1 MTPAYRILADD
12 NDITTAIRHRLLSL
26 RVTDE
31 TGYQSN
37 AVEIELD
44 DRGGAIHLP
53 RKGATLEVDLGYEET
68 GTAKMGSYTVDEV
81 ELSGPPDTLTIRA
94 KAANMLSTLKQHKTR
109 SWDDVTI
116 AELVDS
122 IAADHGLEPRVS
134 ESIRAITA
142 RRHIDQTEES
152 DMHLLK
158 RLSEDYDA
166 ESKQAGRQLL
176 FVKRGQGKSA
186 TGQQVTPATLSREQ
200 TSDHRVTLADRGKFQ
215 AVRAHWYDM
224 ETGERTEVQAGDGE
238 PAYTLRENYID
249 EVTARQAARSK
260 LDTLQR
266 GTATPSLTLKQGSPV
281 IGAETPLTLT
291 GFREGVNGRW
301 IATRVTHEISS
312 SGDST
317 QVEAETPDP
326 RPMSARP

>member
-1 MTPAYRILADD
+1 MIPVYDVRAEGR
-12 NDITTAIRHRLLSL
+12 NITAALHGRLLSL

-44 DRGGAIHLP
+44 DRDGAIHLP
-53 RKGATLEVDLGYEET
+53 RKGAALEVELGYEET

-94 KAANMLSTLKQHKTR
+94 KAANMLSSFKQHKTR

-134 ESIRAITA
+134 DSIRAITA

-152 DMHLLK
+152 DMNLLK

-166 ESKQAGRQLL
+166 ESMQAGHLL
-176 FVKRGQGKSA
+176 VFVKRGQGKSA
-186 TGQQVTPATLSREQ
+186 TGQQVTPAALSREQ

-215 AVRAHWYDM
+215 AVRGHWYDM
-224 ETGERTEVQAGDGE
+224 ETGERTKVQAGGGE

-260 LDTLQR
+260 LDMLQR
-266 GTATPSLTLKQGSPV
+266 GTATLSLTLKQGNPV
-281 IGAETPLTLT
+281 IRAEVPLTLT

-312 SGDST
+312 SGYST
-317 QVEAETPDP
+317 QVEAETPDS

>member
-1 MTPAYRILADD
+1 MTPVYDIRAEGH
-12 NDITTAIRHRLLSL
+12 NITTALRGRLLSL

-31 TGYQSN
+31 TGYQSD

-44 DRGGAIHLP
+44 DRGEAIHLP
-53 RKGATLEVDLGYEET
+53 RKGATLEVELGYEET
-68 GTAKMGSYTVDEV
+68 GKAKMGSSYTVDEV

-94 KAANMLSTLKQHKTR
+94 KAADMLSSLKQHKTR

-116 AELVDS
+116 SELVDS
-122 IAADHGLEPRVS
+122 IAADHGLEPRVGD
-134 ESIRAITA
+134 SIRAITD

-152 DMHLLK
+152 DRNLLK

-166 ESKQAGRQLL
+166 VSKQAGPLLL

-186 TGQQVTPATLSREQ
+186 TGQQVTPVTLSREQ
-200 TSDHRVTLADRGKFQ
+200 TGGHRVTLADSGKFQ

-224 ETGERTEVQAGDGE
+224 ETGERTEVQAGDDE
-238 PAYTLRENYID
+238 PVYTLRENYID
-249 EVTARQAARSK
+249 EATARQAARSK
-260 LDTLQR
+260 LDMLQR
-266 GTATPSLTLKQGSPV
+266 GTATLSLTLKPGNPA
-281 IGAETPLTLT
+281 IRAETPLTLT

-312 SGDST
+312 SGYST
-317 QVEAETPDP
+317 QVEAETPTGG
-326 RPMSARP
+326 

>member
-1 MTPAYRILADD
+1 MTPVYEVRANN
-12 NDITTAIRHRLLSL
+12 NDITAAIRRRLLSL

-31 TGYQSN
+31 TGYQSD

-44 DRGGAIHLP
+44 DRDGAIHLP
-53 RKGATLEVDLGYEET
+53 RKGAALEVELGYEEM
-68 GTAKMGSYTVDEV
+68 GKARMGSYTVDEV

-94 KAANMLSTLKQHKTR
+94 KAANMLSTFKQHKTR

-116 AELVDS
+116 SELVDS
-122 IAADHGLEPRVS
+122 IAADHGLDPRVGD
-134 ESIRAITA
+134 SIRAITD

-152 DMHLLK
+152 DRNLLK

-166 ESKQAGRQLL
+166 VSKQAGPLLL

-200 TSDHRVTLADRGKFQ
+200 TGGHRVTLADSGKFQ

-224 ETGERTEVQAGDGE
+224 ETGERTEVQAGDDE
-238 PAYTLRENYID
+238 PVYTLRENYID
-249 EVTARQAARSK
+249 EATARQAARSK
-260 LDTLQR
+260 LDMLNR
-266 GTATPSLTLKQGSPV
+266 GTATLSLTLKPGNLT
-281 IGAETPLTLT
+281 IRAETPLTLT

-312 SGDST
+312 SGYST
-317 QVEAETPDP
+317 QVEAETKIGH
-326 RPMSARP
+326 SKL

>member
-1 MTPAYRILADD
+1 MTPVYDIRAEGH
-12 NDITTAIRHRLLSL
+12 NITTALRGRLLSL

-31 TGYQSN
+31 TGYQSD

-44 DRGGAIHLP
+44 DRGEAIHLP
-53 RKGATLEVDLGYEET
+53 RKGATLEVELGYEET
-68 GTAKMGSYTVDEV
+68 GKAKMGSSYTVDEV

-94 KAANMLSTLKQHKTR
+94 KAADMLSSLKQHKTR

-116 AELVDS
+116 SELVDS
-122 IAADHGLEPRVS
+122 IAADHGLEPRVGD
-134 ESIRAITA
+134 SIRAITD

-152 DMHLLK
+152 DRNLLK

-166 ESKQAGRQLL
+166 VSKQAGPLLL

-186 TGQQVTPATLSREQ
+186 TGQQVTPVTLSREQ
-200 TSDHRVTLADRGKFQ
+200 TGGHRVTLADSGKFQ

-224 ETGERTEVQAGDGE
+224 ETGERTEVQAGDDE
-238 PAYTLRENYID
+238 PVYTLRENYID
-249 EVTARQAARSK
+249 EATARQAARSK
-260 LDTLQR
+260 FGMLQR
-266 GTATPSLTLKQGSPV
+266 GTATLSLTLKPGNPA
-281 IGAETPLTLT
+281 IRAETPLTLT

-312 SGDST
+312 SGYST
-317 QVEAETPDP
+317 QVEAETPNKE
-326 RPMSARP
+326 S

>member
-1 MTPAYRILADD
+1 MTPVYDIRAEGH
-12 NDITTAIRHRLLSL
+12 NITTALRGRLLSL

-31 TGYQSN
+31 TGYQSD

-44 DRGGAIHLP
+44 DRGEAIHLP
-53 RKGATLEVDLGYEET
+53 RKGATLEVELGYEET
-68 GTAKMGSYTVDEV
+68 GKAKMGSSYTVDEV

-94 KAANMLSTLKQHKTR
+94 KAADMLSSLKQHKTR

-116 AELVDS
+116 SELVDS
-122 IAADHGLEPRVS
+122 IAADHGLEPRVGD
-134 ESIRAITA
+134 SIRAITD

-152 DMHLLK
+152 DRNLLK

-166 ESKQAGRQLL
+166 VSKQAGPLLL

-186 TGQQVTPATLSREQ
+186 TGQQVTPVTLSREQ
-200 TSDHRVTLADRGKFQ
+200 TGGHRVTLADSGKFQ

-224 ETGERTEVQAGDGE
+224 ETGGRTEVQAGDGE
-238 PAYTLRENYID
+238 PVYTLRENYID
-249 EVTARQAARSK
+249 EATARQAARSK
-260 LDTLQR
+260 LDMLNR
-266 GTATPSLTLKQGSPV
+266 GTATLSLTLKPGNPA
-281 IGAETPLTLT
+281 IRAETPLTLT

-312 SGDST
+312 SGYST

-326 RPMSARP
+326 PD

>member
-1 MTPAYRILADD
+1 MTPVYEVHANN
-12 NDITTAIRHRLLSL
+12 NDITAAIRHRLLSL

-37 AVEIELD
+37 AVEIQLD

-53 RKGATLEVDLGYEET
+53 RKGAALKVELGYKET
-68 GTAKMGSYTVDEV
+68 GTARMGSYTVDEV

-94 KAANMLSTLKQHKTR
+94 KAADMRGSLKQHKTR

-116 AELVDS
+116 SELVDS
-122 IAADHGLEPRVS
+122 IAADHGLEAKVGD
-134 ESIRAITA
+134 SIRAITA
-142 RRHIDQTEES
+142 SRHIDQTEES

-158 RLSEDYDA
+158 RLSEEYDA
-166 ESKQAGRQLL
+166 ESKQAGHLLL

-200 TSDHRVTLADRGKFQ
+200 TSDHRVTLADRGSFQ
-215 AVRAHWYDM
+215 AVRGHWYDM
-224 ETGERTEVQAGDGE
+224 ETGDRTEVQAGDGE
-238 PAYTLRENYID
+238 PVYTLRENYID

-260 LDTLQR
+260 LDMLQR
-266 GTATPSLTLKQGSPV
+266 GTATLSLTLRQGNPV

-301 IATRVTHEISS
+301 IATRVTHETSA
-312 SGDST
+312 SGYST
-317 QVEAETPDP
+317 QVEAETPTEG
-326 RPMSARP
+326 

>member
-1 MTPAYRILADD
+1 MTPVYDIRAEGH
-12 NDITTAIRHRLLSL
+12 NITTALRGRLLSL

-31 TGYQSN
+31 TGYQSD

-44 DRGGAIHLP
+44 DRGEAIHLP
-53 RKGATLEVDLGYEET
+53 RKGATLEVELGYEET
-68 GTAKMGSYTVDEV
+68 GKAKMGSSYTVDEV

-94 KAANMLSTLKQHKTR
+94 KAADMLSSLKQHKTR

-116 AELVDS
+116 SELVDS
-122 IAADHGLEPRVS
+122 IAADHGLEPRVGD
-134 ESIRAITA
+134 SIRAITD

-152 DMHLLK
+152 DRNLLK

-166 ESKQAGRQLL
+166 VSKQAGPLLL

-186 TGQQVTPATLSREQ
+186 TGQQVTPVTLSREQ
-200 TSDHRVTLADRGKFQ
+200 TGGHRVTLADSGKFQ

-224 ETGERTEVQAGDGE
+224 ETGERTEVQAGDDE
-238 PAYTLRENYID
+238 PVYTLRENYID
-249 EVTARQAARSK
+249 EATARQAARSK
-260 LDTLQR
+260 FDMLQR
-266 GTATPSLTLKQGSPV
+266 GTATLSLTLKPGNPA
-281 IGAETPLTLT
+281 IRAETPLTLT

-312 SGDST
+312 SGYST
-317 QVEAETPDP
+317 QVEAETPNKE
-326 RPMSARP
+326 S